1 MNDHKDKPNAGFTL
15 FKPTGVR
22 HEFPLVDLVK
32 QRVTGTVLYKNKIYM
47 TVVVDVKADTVQ
59 VQGDTA
65 DLGDLA
71 ISRESYIDM
80 FKDQAKFFI
89 DNHISNPQEYY
100 DELINNP
107 SE

>member
-1 MNDHKDKPNAGFTL
+1 MNDHKDKPNAGYTL

-22 HEFPLVDLVK
+22 HEFPLVDLLK
-32 QRVTGTVLYKNKIYM
+32 QQVTGTVLYRDKIFM
-47 TVVVDVKADTVQ
+47 TVVVDVKAGTVQ

-71 ISRESYIDM
+71 ISRDSYIDM

-100 DELINNP
+100 EELINNL

>member
-1 MNDHKDKPNAGFTL
+1 MSDYKDQANAGYTL

-22 HEFPLVDLVK
+22 HEFSFVDLVK
-32 QRVTGTVLYKNKIYM
+32 QQVTGTVLYKDKIHM
-47 TVVVDVKADTVQ
+47 TVVVDVKAGTVQ

-80 FKDQAKFFI
+80 FKEQAKFFI

-100 DELINNP
+100 DELINLP
-107 SE
+107 E

>member
-1 MNDHKDKPNAGFTL
+1 MIIKINLMQGIRCLNQQVYAMN
-15 FKPTGVR
+15 
-22 HEFPLVDLVK
+22 FPVDLVK
-32 QRVTGTVLYKNKIYM
+32 QQVTGTVLYKDKIYM

-89 DNHISNPQEYY
+89 DNHFYNPKAYY

>member
-1 MNDHKDKPNAGFTL
+1 MVLGSDWNDHKDKPNAGYTL

-32 QRVTGTVLYKNKIYM
+32 QQVAGTVLYKDKIHM
-47 TVVVDVKADTVQ
+47 SVVVEVKAGTVQ
-59 VQGDTA
+59 VQGDIA
-65 DLGDLA
+65 
-71 ISRESYIDM
+71 ESLTLICS
-80 FKDQAKFFI
+80 KTRQKFFI

-100 DELINNP
+100 DELINNL